1 MFEQVRNLL
10 SAYKPLTADDIA
22 KLQKEAQNSPEVK
35 EARRER
41 QRAETF
47 LQALKGASRA

>member
-1 MFEQVRNLL
+1 MFEDVYKIM
-10 SAYKPLTADDIA
+10 SAYKPLTADEIA
-22 KLQKEAQNSPEVK
+22 RLKKEAQNSPEVK

-47 LQALKGASRA
+47 LQALKGANRA